1 MWAPLYFRQGGVLIY
16 RLDGFLCL
24 TTNLQWRV
32 PLLLKWKWSSE
43 WVYIKMRSDS
53 SSSVLPFSLA
63 LIFPLPLFPSFSFLS
78 LSCSLARLPWFL
90 YRPICTAE
98 SLSSLFFL
106 LDGWRSICPLGF
118 TAFKLLKRLLLKS
131 TLDLTT
137 IFMMYHCFGFH
148 FTRQCLHTLHL
159 KQLIMLTFQSV
170 HLTKRL
176 RDTEADRCV
185 SPLVCLKNIIAMPF
199 IPSAS
204 FVSVSLHSSN
214 SIFSTAKSQHYATRV

>member
-53 SSSVLPFSLA
+53 SSSALPFSLA

-78 LSCSLARLPWFL
+78 LSCSLAHLPWFL

-98 SLSSLFFL
+98 SLSSLFFFL
-106 LDGWRSICPLGF
+106 FLS
-118 TAFKLLKRLLLKS
+118 LKKALAQIH
-131 TLDLTT
+131 TWP
-137 IFMMYHCFGFH
+137 HC
-148 FTRQCLHTLHL
+148 HL
-159 KQLIMLTFQSV
+159 Y
-170 HLTKRL
+170 
-176 RDTEADRCV
+176 D
-185 SPLVCLKNIIAMPF
+185 
-199 IPSAS
+199 
-204 FVSVSLHSSN
+204 VSLFWVSFHSSVFTHTSSEAAN
-214 SIFSTAKSQHYATRV
+214 NADISVCSSHKEA

>member
-78 LSCSLARLPWFL
+78 LSCSLARLPCFL

-118 TAFKLLKRLLLKS
+118 TAFKLLKS
-131 TLDLTT
+131 S
-137 IFMMYHCFGFH
+137 C
-148 FTRQCLHTLHL
+148 
-159 KQLIMLTFQSV
+159 SNA
-170 HLTKRL
+170 HLTSL
-176 RDTEADRCV
+176 PSLWCITV
-185 SPLVCLKNIIAMPF
+185 LGF
-199 IPSAS
+199 ISL
-204 FVSVSLHSSN
+204 FSVYTHFIWSS
-214 SIFSTAKSQHYATRV
+214 